1 MLNMTFAWI
10 RFCYSISFFSRITDD
25 SLGSEKNW
33 WNYLILQALL
43 NLSVDPFVGVADL
56 AKKIVNSITLKV
68 GLYYKH

>member
-10 RFCYSISFFSRITDD
+10 RFCYSIGFFSRITDD